1 MYNLVMKVFAECGEV
16 KAMWRLFEE
25 MTEKGLPVSSRT
37 FHLLICASGKV
48 GLRRRL
54 VERFIK
60 SSTFNYRPFRNAFNA
75 ILHTLLT
82 IEQYSL
88 IEWVHEKMILEGY
101 SPDVFDIQCGDAC
114 KVYAREVGSI
124 PSVT

>member
-1 MYNLVMKVFAECGEV
+1 MNSVNRERYECGEV

-25 MTEKGLPVSSRT
+25 MTDKGLPVFSWT

-60 SSTFNYRPFRNAFNA
+60 SSTFNYRPFRNAFYA